1 MDERVPGGD
10 RAAPASGRESPRR
23 DGRGRVVAGLFLALA
38 VLVGLLGG
46 IVIDR
51 ALLAPPVAAVAAGT
65 PLPLADTGATA
76 LAPDTAGPAQA
87 GDTAVA
93 PEAPSGGRV
102 LAWMADSLDLSPEQR
117 VRIAAVV
124 RDEQRR
130 ARELTVRVRPRYQ
143 QVLRR
148 TRLRVLAIL
157 TSEQRIRLRHLLAER
172 RAVRG
177 GRDSTARRRRP

>member
-1 MDERVPGGD
+1 MEERIPGGD
-10 RAAPASGRESPRR
+10 PAAPLSGRESPRP
-23 DGRGRVVAGLFLALA
+23 DGRGRLVAGLFLALA

-51 ALLAPPVAAVAAGT
+51 A
-65 PLPLADTGATA
+65 A
-76 LAPDTAGPAQA
+76 LAPDTAGPARA
-87 GDTAVA
+87 GDTGVA
-93 PEAPSGGRV
+93 PGTPSGGRV

-130 ARELTVRVRPRYQ
+130 ARELTVRVRPGYQ

-157 TSEQRIRLRHLLAER
+157 TPEQRIRLRHLLAER
-172 RAVRG
+172 RAARG
-177 GRDSTARRRRP
+177 GRDSAARRRMP